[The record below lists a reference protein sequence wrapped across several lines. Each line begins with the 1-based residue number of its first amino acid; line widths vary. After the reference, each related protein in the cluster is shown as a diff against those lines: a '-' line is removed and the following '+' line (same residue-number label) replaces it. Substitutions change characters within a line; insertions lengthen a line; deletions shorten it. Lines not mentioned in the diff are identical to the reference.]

1 MREKP
6 KKTSFGFATVL
17 NEFILGGL
25 AILSLLCVTA
35 VLYVVLNNETERMY
49 KQSKEA
55 QAILEVYSGL
65 CWVTN

>member
-6 KKTSFGFATVL
+6 KKTSFGFATVVS
-17 NEFILGGL
+17 EFILGGL

-35 VLYVVLNNETERMY
+35 VLYVVLNSETERMY
-49 KQSKEA
+49 KQSKEG